1 MNRRLDTARYLPG
14 TRWRKTTLTL
24 GMLAVLVSGVLS
36 QAASADAV
44 DDWNVDGE
52 HGELHVHG
60 LLLEG
65 ACQLDMASAHQT
77 VSLGPVARYALA
89 KPGDRGE
96 PVAFQ
101 IKLSRCSRTGG
112 NQSDRYTGTSTQDA
126 IQPVVTLSFT
136 GVTLPQTPGLL
147 AATGVSGVG
156 LAVTDPWGRPVTPG
170 ERGEPIFLTPGDN
183 VLTYTVKPVRTSQ
196 ALTAGEFRVVAGF
209 KVNYD

>member
-1 MNRRLDTARYLPG
+1 MMNRTNCAEGYLPDSP
-14 TRWRKTTLTL
+14 WRKTTLTL
-24 GMLAVLVSGVLS
+24 SLLAALTSGVLS
-36 QAASADAV
+36 QKASAV
-44 DDWNVDGE
+44 DDWYVDGE
-52 HGELHVHG
+52 HGDLRVYG

-65 ACQLDMASAHQT
+65 ACQLDMTSAHQT

-96 PVAFQ
+96 PVMFR

-136 GVTLPQTPGLL
+136 GVTLAQTPGLL
-147 AATGVSGVG
+147 EATGVSGVG
-156 LAVTDPWGRPVTPG
+156 LAVADPLGRRVTPG
-170 ERGEPIFLTPGDN
+170 ERGEPLFLTPGDN
-183 VLTYTVKPVRTSQ
+183 VLTYTVTPVRTAQ
-196 ALTAGEFRVVAGF
+196 PLTTGEFRAVAGF

>member
-1 MNRRLDTARYLPG
+1 MNRQHHTARYLPG
-14 TRWRKTTLTL
+14 MRWRKTTLTL

-36 QAASADAV
+36 QSASAV

-52 HGELHVHG
+52 HGELSVYG

-77 VSLGPVARYALA
+77 VSLGPVAKYALTN
-89 KPGDRGE
+89 PGDKGE

-136 GVTLPQTPGLL
+136 GVTLPQAPGLL
-147 AATGVSGVG
+147 KATGVSGVG
-156 LAVTDPWGRPVTPG
+156 LAIADPRGHRVTPG
-170 ERGEPIFLTPGDN
+170 ERGEPLFLTPGDN
-183 VLTYTVKPVRTSQ
+183 VLTYIVTPVRTAQ
-196 ALTAGEFRVVAGF
+196 ALTTGEFRAVAGF